1 MKTKFMVS
9 NSEQSSVEDFL
20 HDVSKFCDEVKFA
33 VAYCSQIDIILRWLK
48 KKVKVLGIVA
58 LQYPTNPRA
67 LRKLLPHPSWVEIKF
82 YDSRFHSKFCIFMK
96 HNKPIGALVG
106 SSNLTNGGLSLN
118 IETNIYITDNDYL
131 AELTQH
137 FKEIWENAALL
148 SPDDVDSYELN
159 YKRIKKDQNKAITK
173 QKAYERRY
181 VKPRFGIQPRVIK
194 EGLDYY
200 KFWKCVDDV
209 KSTVGR
215 ISKKEWPRI
224 PVYLAID
231 HFWHWIVKIW
241 DHKGVRRIAS
251 DVNYRRRML
260 PVLFRQYIKWDRLL
274 QKWTS
279 QLRTRSRYFY
289 SRLNPKAIKH
299 LSKADACDI
308 YSNLYSGDMRTRRF
322 SANKLFVKDN
332 PIAKIRRSLDYLLWS
347 SDDVARRISAL
358 LRYPRYKLRHFGS
371 SNIQELLG
379 WIHQNMPI
387 RNEKANKAVEMLG
400 YKFR

>member
-1 MKTKFMVS
+1 MVS

-33 VAYCSQIDIILRWLK
+33 VAYCSQVDIILRWLK

-82 YDSRFHSKFCIFMK
+82 YDSRFHSKFCIFTK
-96 HNKPIGALVG
+96 HNRPIGALVG

-118 IETNIYITDNDYL
+118 IETNIYIADNDYL

-148 SPDDVDSYELN
+148 SPEDVENYALN
-159 YKRIKKDQNKAITK
+159 YNRVKRDQDKAKAK
-173 QKAYERRY
+173 QKKYERRY
-181 VKPRFGIQPRVIK
+181 VKPRFGVRPRVIK

-209 KSTVGR
+209 KNIVGN
-215 ISKKEWPRI
+215 ISAKEWPRI
-224 PVYLAID
+224 PVYLAVD
-231 HFWHWIVKIW
+231 HFFHWVVKVW
-241 DHKGVRRIAS
+241 DRKKIRLISTNLSFRK
-251 DVNYRRRML
+251 RML
-260 PVLFRQYIKWDRLL
+260 PVLFRQYIRWDRSE
-274 QKWTS
+274 QNWTK
-279 QLRTRSRYFY
+279 QLYSHSRYFY
-289 SRLNPKAIKH
+289 SLLNQKAIKH
-299 LSKADACDI
+299 LLKSDARDI
-308 YSNLYSGDMRTRRF
+308 YSELYSGHMRTRRF
-322 SANKLFVKDN
+322 SANDLFVKDN
-332 PIAKIRRSLDYLLWS
+332 PIVKIRRSFEYLLWS

-358 LRYPRYKLRHFGS
+358 LKDPRYKLRHFGS
-371 SNIQELLG
+371 SNTQELLG
-379 WIHQNMPI
+379 WVHPKMPI
-387 RNEKANKAVEMLG
+387 RNEKANKAIEMLG